1 MRYRRTRAAAA
12 LCLVGAAA
20 LRCARGASE
29 SPKAGVAKDET
40 VYAILEASGA
50 ARTVVVSDRLEN
62 RAKAATIEDSCS
74 LSGIENV
81 SGDEAFAASGHS
93 LSWAA
98 AGKDICYQGKSAKA
112 LPLKARLEYF
122 LDGKEAKADNLAG
135 ASGLVKVS
143 LKLESAE
150 ARERVVDGKRVSLA
164 LPFVAVAV
172 FVLPASAVEGL
183 DLSPNARSLSD
194 GKNVI
199 VMGLLFPGLDADFR
213 ALGIEG
219 IELPSEISFSA
230 RATRFGLGPV
240 LVSAAPGLSALGNL
254 EIRKGLEGLDPSALT
269 GGLKVL
275 VEKGDQIQDAVRQLH
290 DGSVQLRDGIGG
302 AIDRLAPELDTYRPV
317 IDGTVAFLASDEKIA
332 SARRLL
338 AAAEAISE
346 LDRANPGDAEA
357 LVALLGDKGR
367 AEISKTLADARDL
380 DLSSLANMPLAGLL
394 LNDANIKGLRQ
405 TLSDS
410 EAFYRSVDEKRL
422 KAARDFCDGARD
434 YSRLASDL
442 ASACQAYD
450 SSKAEG
456 LRALSSS
463 RPTDVA
469 AGLLAS
475 ADERAA
481 LAEKIAAM
489 PGLSD
494 AERSALSYMLRA
506 EPAIEAAR
514 ASGDY
519 VLSQLDPALGKAA
532 AESRASKETI
542 ASAAAF
548 ASSSPEKWM
557 DPFVAGLLAQRD
569 EQAKNRGALE
579 VALTS
584 LSLVS
589 KNGGVKKTVAKV
601 EAVQADLA
609 ALEPALSNLEGLVGK
624 SEIQGLLSS
633 PALGSELGTL
643 VSDLRNC
650 RELLA
655 LADYVVR
662 EDRLE
667 AERELAASAPD
678 LAKGL
683 MDLRG
688 GSGRLAEGLRELD
701 EGFTKYDQEG
711 IQTLASKLG
720 GYAGAL
726 AGLRGAAETL
736 LDLSASYDNFSG
748 LGPGMEGRVRFVMR
762 TDGIAAR

>member
-1 MRYRRTRAAAA
+1 MSRRVRAAAS
-12 LCLVGAAA
+12 LCLAGAAA
-20 LRCARGASE
+20 LRCAHGASE
-29 SPKAGVAKDET
+29 SLKAGIAKDET
-40 VYAILEASGA
+40 VYAILESSGA

-62 RAKAATIEDSCS
+62 RAKAAVIQDSCA
-74 LSGIENV
+74 LSEIENV
-81 SGDEAFAASGHS
+81 SGDEGFAASGRS
-93 LSWAA
+93 LTWAA
-98 AGKDICYQGKSAKA
+98 AGKDIYYQGKSAQP
-112 LPLKARLEYF
+112 LPLKVRITYY
-122 LDGKEAKADNLAG
+122 LDGKEARAESLAG
-135 ASGLVKVS
+135 ASGLVRVS
-143 LKLESAE
+143 MKLESEE
-150 ARERVVDGKRVSLA
+150 ARDRIVDGKRVRLA
-164 LPFVAVAV
+164 LPFVAAAV

-183 DLSPNARSLSD
+183 DLSPNARSISD

-199 VMGLLFPGLDADFR
+199 VMGLLFPGLGADLR
-213 ALGIEG
+213 ALGING
-219 IELPSEISFSA
+219 VELPDELAFSGRAA
-230 RATRFGLGPV
+230 RFSLGSV
-240 LVSAAPGLSALGNL
+240 LVTAAPGLSALGNL
-254 EIRKGLEGLDPSALT
+254 DPRKGLEGLDPYALT

-275 VEKGDQIQDAVRQLH
+275 AEKGDLIQDAVRQLH
-290 DGSVQLRDGIGG
+290 DGSVRLRDGMDG
-302 AIDRLAPELDTYRPV
+302 AIDRLAPELDSYRPV
-317 IDGTVAFLASDEKIA
+317 IDGALAFLTSENKIT

-346 LDRANPGDAEA
+346 FDQANPGDAEA

-367 AEISKTLADARDL
+367 AEITKTLADARDL
-380 DLSSLANMPLAGLL
+380 DLSSLASMPFAGLL

-410 EAFYRSVDEKRL
+410 ESFYRSVDEKRL
-422 KAARDFCDGARD
+422 KAARDFCDGAPD

-456 LRALSSS
+456 LRGLSSS
-463 RPTDVA
+463 RPPDEA
-469 AGLLAS
+469 AGLLS
-475 ADERAA
+475 SVGGRAA
-481 LAEKIAAM
+481 LAEKVAAL
-489 PGLSD
+489 PGLSE
-494 AERSALSYMLRA
+494 AERSAISYMLRA
-506 EPAIEAAR
+506 EPAVEAAR
-514 ASGDY
+514 ASSDY
-519 VLSQLDPALGKAA
+519 VLSQLAPALAKAA
-532 AESRASKETI
+532 AESRASQGAI

-557 DPFVAGLLAQRD
+557 DSFVAGLLAQRD

-624 SEIQGLLSS
+624 GEIQGLLSS
-633 PALGSELGTL
+633 PALGPELGTL
-643 VSDLRNC
+643 VADLRNC

-662 EDRLE
+662 EDNLE
-667 AERELAASAPD
+667 AARELAASAPD

-683 MDLRG
+683 MDLRD
-688 GSGRLAEGLRELD
+688 GSDRLAEGLGALD
-701 EGFTKYDQEG
+701 EGFTKYNLEG
-711 IQTLASKLG
+711 IQPLASKLG
-720 GYAGAL
+720 GYADTL